1 MAPLKQYML
10 RDGYFAQV
18 KQSREIEDRTH
29 TRDANNA
36 HLLHCFD
43 YLRQGIMCAADSTLE
58 LVDVDGTSTDGW
70 GLTYERRD
78 FDALFEWAESNTLG
92 EEDGIT
98 N

>member
-1 MAPLKQYML
+1 ML
-10 RDGYFAQV
+10 RDGHFVQV
-18 KQSREIEDRTH
+18 EQSHEMKDGAH
-29 TRDANNA
+29 TRSAQSA

-58 LVDVDGTSTDGW
+58 AVDVDGTSTDGW
-70 GLTYERRD
+70 GSVHECRN

-92 EEDGIT
+92 GENGIT

>member
-1 MAPLKQYML
+1 ML
-10 RDGYFAQV
+10 RDGYFAQLE
-18 KQSREIEDRTH
+18 QSHGMEDLTH
-29 TRDANNA
+29 THSVHNA

-43 YLRQGIMCAADSTLE
+43 YLRQDIMCAADSILE

-70 GLTYERRD
+70 GSTHQCRD

>member
-1 MAPLKQYML
+1 MAPPKQYML
-10 RDGYFAQV
+10 RDGYFAQI
-18 KQSREIEDRTH
+18 KQSHETEDRTH
-29 TRDANNA
+29 THDAHNA

-70 GLTYERRD
+70 GSTHECRD